1 MPFSSTAGC
10 SIRVNAREGPGSAIE
25 SRALMSEPL
34 KNDLLLRALL
44 REPTP
49 RRPIWLMRQAGRYLP
64 QYRATRAR
72 AGGFLEMCTNPEIAC
87 EITLQPIDRF
97 PLDAAI
103 LFSDILTIPHAMNLG
118 LEFEAGE
125 GPTFERPVRSAA
137 DIDKLIVPDPGR
149 ELKYVVD
156 AVALV
161 RRELRGRVPL
171 IGFAGSPW
179 TVATYMVE
187 GGSSKTFGQIK
198 RMMYEAPRE
207 LHRLLEV
214 LAKATILYLNAQIAA
229 GAQAV
234 MLFDTWGGVLT
245 PAQYEEFS
253 LRHMAQVIDALMR
266 KSEGRRVPNI
276 VFTKGGGA
284 WLAKIAAIGCDA
296 LGVDWSTD
304 LRDARQAV
312 QGRVALQGNLD
323 PSALFAAPETLRAE
337 TLRVLESYGAG
348 PGHVFNLG
356 HGITPD
362 VDPERVAL
370 LVDTVQAYSCNNSP
384 L

>member
-1 MPFSSTAGC
+1 MTP
-10 SIRVNAREGPGSAIE
+10 
-25 SRALMSEPL
+25 LL

-64 QYRATRAR
+64 EYRATRSR
-72 AGGFLEMCTNPEIAC
+72 AGNFMAMCTNPDIAC
-87 EITLQPIDRF
+87 EVTLQPLDRF

-125 GPTFERPVRSAA
+125 GPKFERPVRTAA
-137 DIDKLIVPDPGR
+137 DVDRLGVPDPAR
-149 ELKYVVD
+149 ELRYVID
-156 AVALV
+156 AVALI
-161 RRELRGRVPL
+161 RRELGGRVPL

-179 TVATYMVE
+179 TVGTYMVE
-187 GGSSKTFGQIK
+187 GGGSKSFGLIK
-198 RMMYEAPRE
+198 RMMYESPAV
-207 LHRLLEV
+207 LHRLLDL
-214 LAKATILYLNAQIAA
+214 LARSTIAYLNAQIAA

-253 LRHMAQVIDALMR
+253 LRYMAQVVDALTR
-266 KSEGRRVPNI
+266 EAEGRRVPCI

-284 WLAKIAAIGCDA
+284 WLGRIAAIGCDA
-296 LGVDWSTD
+296 VGVDWTTD
-304 LRDARQAV
+304 LSTAREAV
-312 QGRVALQGNLD
+312 GGRVALQGNLD
-323 PSALFAAPETLRAE
+323 PSALLAPPDTQRTE
-337 TLRVLESYGAG
+337 TLRVLDSFGPG

-370 LVDTVQAYSCNNSP
+370 LVDTVRNFEPRQTTVT
-384 L
+384 

>member
-1 MPFSSTAGC
+1 MSKET
-10 SIRVNAREGPGSAIE
+10 REV
-25 SRALMSEPL
+25 L

-64 QYRATRAR
+64 EYRATRAR
-72 AGGFLEMCTNPEIAC
+72 AGNFLAMCTNPDIAC
-87 EITLQPIDRF
+87 EVTLQPIDRY

-125 GPTFERPVRSAA
+125 GPKFERPVRTAA
-137 DIDKLIVPDPGR
+137 DIAALGVPDPAQ
-149 ELKYVVD
+149 ELRYVID

-161 RRELRGRVPL
+161 RRELHGRVPL

-187 GGSSKTFGQIK
+187 GGGSKTFGQIK
-198 RMMYEAPRE
+198 RMMYEAPRD

-245 PAQYEEFS
+245 PAQYEQFS
-253 LRHMAQVIDALMR
+253 LHYMAEIVDSLTR
-266 KSEGRRVPNI
+266 KAEGRRVPNI

-284 WLAKIAAIGCDA
+284 WLKKIAAIGCDA
-296 LGVDWSTD
+296 VGVDWTTD
-304 LRDARQAV
+304 LHEARQAV
-312 QGRVALQGNLD
+312 GDRVALQGNLD
-323 PSALFAAPETLRAE
+323 PAALFSAPEVLRAE
-337 TLRVLESYGAG
+337 TRRVLASYGEGA
-348 PGHVFNLG
+348 GHVFNLG

-362 VDPERVAL
+362 VDPERVAV
-370 LVDTVQAYSCNNSP
+370 LVDTVREYELPGAAG
-384 L
+384 

>member
-1 MPFSSTAGC
+1 
-10 SIRVNAREGPGSAIE
+10 
-25 SRALMSEPL
+25 MSDVL

-64 QYRATRAR
+64 EYRATRTR
-72 AGGFLEMCTNPEIAC
+72 AGGFLQMCTNPEIAC
-87 EITLQPIDRF
+87 EITLQPVDRF

-125 GPTFERPVRSAA
+125 GPKFERPVRTSA
-137 DIDKLIVPDPGR
+137 DIDKLGVPDPGR
-149 ELKYVVD
+149 ELKYVTD
-156 AVALV
+156 AVARV
-161 RRELRGRVPL
+161 RRELNGRVPL

-187 GGSSKTFGQIK
+187 GGGSKTFGVIK
-198 RMMYEAPRE
+198 RMMYESPRE
-207 LHRLLEV
+207 LHRLLDL
-214 LAKATILYLNAQIAA
+214 LAKATILYLNAQIAS

-245 PAQYEEFS
+245 PAQYQEFS
-253 LRHMAQVIDALMR
+253 LHYMAQVIDALTR

-276 VFTKGGGA
+276 VFTKGGGP

-296 LGVDWSTD
+296 LGVDWTTD
-304 LRDARQAV
+304 LADARKAV
-312 QGRVALQGNLD
+312 EDRVALQGNLD
-323 PSALFAAPETLRAE
+323 PSALFAPPETLRAE
-337 TLRVLESYGAG
+337 ALRVLNSYGGG

-356 HGITPD
+356 HGITPE

-370 LVDTVQAYSCNNSP
+370 LVETVHSFAIPPGN
-384 L
+384 

>member
-1 MPFSSTAGC
+1 MTA
-10 SIRVNAREGPGSAIE
+10 V
-25 SRALMSEPL
+25 L

-44 REPTP
+44 RESTP

-64 QYRATRAR
+64 EYRATRGR
-72 AGGFLEMCTNPEIAC
+72 AGTFMAMCTNPQIAC
-87 EITLQPIDRF
+87 EVTLQPIDRF

-125 GPTFERPVRSAA
+125 GPKFERPVRSAA
-137 DIDKLIVPDPGR
+137 EVDKLGVPDPGR
-149 ELKYVVD
+149 ELRYVID
-156 AVALV
+156 AVALI
-161 RRELRGRVPL
+161 RRELCGRVPL

-179 TVATYMVE
+179 TVGTYMVE
-187 GGSSKTFGQIK
+187 GGGSKNFGRIK
-198 RMMYEAPRE
+198 RMMYESPRV
-207 LHRLLEV
+207 LHRLLDV
-214 LAKATILYLNAQIAA
+214 LARSTVSYLNAQIAA

-253 LRHMAQVIDALMR
+253 LRYMAQVVDALTR
-266 KSEGRRVPNI
+266 ESEGRRVPNI

-284 WLAKIAAIGCDA
+284 WLGKIAAIGCDA
-296 LGVDWSTD
+296 VGVDWTTD
-304 LRDARQAV
+304 LASARKAV
-312 QGRVALQGNLD
+312 DGRVALQGNLD
-323 PSALFAAPETLRAE
+323 PSALFAPPETLRAE
-337 TLRVLESYGAG
+337 TKRVLDSYGAG
-348 PGHVFNLG
+348 AGHVFNLG

-370 LVDTVQAYSCNNSP
+370 VVDTVQSYAVT
-384 L
+384 